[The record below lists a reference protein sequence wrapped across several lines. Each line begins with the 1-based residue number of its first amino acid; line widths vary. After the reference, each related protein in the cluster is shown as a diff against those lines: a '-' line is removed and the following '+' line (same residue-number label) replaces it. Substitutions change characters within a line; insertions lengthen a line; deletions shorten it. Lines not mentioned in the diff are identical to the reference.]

1 MKTRSKSSSKRRYIK
16 TAIVV
21 SLSLIAFAS
30 FLLFLLPATEFSTPE
45 KIIAINSNEIEKE
58 PFLNKL
64 QKDSVVGSSVLFEK
78 LGNTINLWAK
88 LKPGKYKIKK
98 NASLISI
105 LLQFG
110 RKDQLKNKLVIH
122 KLRTREQLAELI
134 GKNLECDAETFLKFA
149 SNNDSLK
156 KWSVDTSTLLSLIIP
171 DTYFFSW
178 NAGPSDIIEKF
189 VKERDNYWNDERKDK
204 AAKLGLSPLQTYIL
218 ASLVEEETTIKEDK
232 PLIAGV
238 YLNRYKTDMNLGSCP
253 SVKFAI
259 RDFSLRRI
267 LNEHVARAGN
277 SPYNTYK
284 FKGLPP
290 GPICTPSRETLE
302 AALSASN
309 TQYLYFCAK
318 ANSGGRHAFAKT
330 YEEHLENARIYQKWL
345 DEKKI
350 H

>member
-1 MKTRSKSSSKRRYIK
+1 MKASSKKSSKRSYFK
-16 TAIVV
+16 PAIIVL
-21 SLSLIAFAS
+21 LSLVAFAS
-30 FLLFLLPATEFSTPE
+30 LFLFLLPVTKFSNSE
-45 KIIAINSNEIEKE
+45 KIIAINSDETEKAT
-58 PFLNKL
+58 FLNKL
-64 QKDSVVGSSVLFEK
+64 QKDSVIGSSAAFEK
-78 LGNTINLWAK
+78 LGNVINLWSK

-98 NASLISI
+98 NTSLISL

-110 RKDQLKNKLVIH
+110 RKEQMKNKLVIH

-156 KWSVDTSTLLSLIIP
+156 KWSVDTSTLLSIIIP

-178 NAGPSDIIEKF
+178 NAGPTDIIEKF
-189 VKERDNYWNDERKDK
+189 VKERDRYWNDERKEK

-238 YLNRYKTDMNLGSCP
+238 YLNRFKTDMNLGSCP
-253 SVKFAI
+253 SIKFVL

-277 SPYNTYK
+277 SPFNTYK

-290 GPICTPSRETLE
+290 GPICTPSRETLD

-309 TQYLYFCAK
+309 TEYLYFCAK
-318 ANSGGRHAFAKT
+318 ANSGGRHAFSKT

-350 H
+350 R

>member
-1 MKTRSKSSSKRRYIK
+1 MKPRSKTNRKRNYFKIGIIISLCLV
-16 TAIVV
+16 AIT
-21 SLSLIAFAS
+21 S
-30 FLLFLLPATEFSTPE
+30 FFLFLLPATEFSTSE
-45 KIIAINSNEIEKE
+45 KIIAINSSETERE
-58 PFLNKL
+58 VFLNKL
-64 QKDSVVGSSVLFEK
+64 QKDSILGYPLAFEK
-78 LGNTINLWAK
+78 LSDVINLWTK

-98 NASLISI
+98 NASLMSLI
-105 LLQFG
+105 LQFG

-122 KLRTREQLAELI
+122 KLRTKEQLAELI
-134 GKNLECDAETFLKFA
+134 GKNLECDTKTFLKFV

-156 KWSVDTSTLLSLIIP
+156 KWSVDSSTILSIIIP

-178 NAGPSDIIEKF
+178 NAAPSDIIEKF
-189 VKERDNYWNDERKDK
+189 AKERDRYWNDERKDK

-253 SVKFAI
+253 SIKYAI

-290 GPICTPSRETLE
+290 GPICTPSRETLD

-309 TQYLYFCAK
+309 TEYLYFCAK